1 MTLLF
6 LCPLTTLVIVLFSF
20 NNFVVWP
27 PRIRLHFHKYTTDT
41 PSKLLQRPWKEP
53 WSMRFLQFYSPF
65 NSVSSHM
72 LTHKHS
78 MWSKISLGQH
88 SSTSGI
94 SLEILT
100 IWRPVRTLYLVPHCW
115 NYPVLIATTLARAGD
130 VIWLNRSDALSQQL
144 AFVNDNGHAII
155 KVDNTT
161 NVLFN
166 DKRNTVR
173 AFSLDFF

>member
-1 MTLLF
+1 M
-6 LCPLTTLVIVLFSF
+6 
-20 NNFVVWP
+20 
-27 PRIRLHFHKYTTDT
+27 
-41 PSKLLQRPWKEP
+41 
-53 WSMRFLQFYSPF
+53 
-65 NSVSSHM
+65 
-72 LTHKHS
+72 
-78 MWSKISLGQH
+78 
-88 SSTSGI
+88 
-94 SLEILT
+94 
-100 IWRPVRTLYLVPHCW
+100 
-115 NYPVLIATTLARAGD
+115 LIATTLARAGD